1 MTRPAPKI
9 RVATTEGGKAA
20 EIYVYDDIGQSS
32 FFFDAFGAK
41 DMKTALAETG
51 DAENVTI
58 RINSMGGDAYQ
69 AIAMHSLLRDS
80 GKKITTVVDGIAA
93 SAASIVA
100 MAGDT
105 LEMRTGAQLMIHEPW
120 SFAAGSVAE
129 MEKTINQLKAT
140 TESAIDI
147 YENKSGKSRESIAK
161 MMRDE
166 TWLTA
171 QEAKNEGF
179 ADAISTSHA
188 MSMSVTPQMQTELQK
203 RKIVIPKPALSLV
216 TTQTPNRQPEKK
228 ETQMAT
234 TETPETTKTGQS
246 EAPKMVTM
254 TVDEYEKLRNK
265 EPELS
270 ATELAVKAERER
282 VAEIAA
288 VCQMAG
294 LSAEQQKKFVD
305 EGTEISV
312 VQKAALTHM
321 SATNPPAKSGDQAE
335 TDENAAYRKEY
346 QQAMADGVS
355 MSCTENEYVNVR
367 RVEDGKPKM
376 SFEKKGE

>member
-1 MTRPAPKI
+1 MTRPEPKI
-9 RVATTEGGKAA
+9 RVSTTDGGKAA

-41 DMKTALAETG
+41 DMKAALAETG
-51 DAENVTI
+51 DAESVTI

-69 AIAMHSLLRDS
+69 AIAMHSMLRDS

-120 SFAAGSVAE
+120 SFASGSVAE
-129 MEKTINQLKAT
+129 MEKTINQLKVT

-147 YENKSGKSRESIAK
+147 YERKSGKSRESIAK
-161 MMRDE
+161 MMKDE

-188 MSMSVTPQMQTELQK
+188 MSMSVTPQMQSELQK
-203 RKIVIPKPALSLV
+203 RKIAIPKPALSLV
-216 TTQTPNRQPEKK
+216 TTQIEALK
-228 ETQMAT
+228 ETPKMSEQT
-234 TETPETTKTGQS
+234 SPETTTTGKT

-270 ATELAVKAERER
+270 ATELAVKAERDR

-288 VCQMAG
+288 ICQMAG

-305 EGTEISV
+305 DGTEIIA
-312 VQKAALTHM
+312 VQKVALTQM
-321 SATNPPAKSGDQAE
+321 SAFNPPAKGGNQAD
-335 TDENAAYRKEY
+335 TDENAVYRKEY
-346 QQAMADGVS
+346 QQAIADGIA
-355 MSCTENEYVNVR
+355 MSCSENEYVNVR

-376 SFEKKGE
+376 SFHKKGE